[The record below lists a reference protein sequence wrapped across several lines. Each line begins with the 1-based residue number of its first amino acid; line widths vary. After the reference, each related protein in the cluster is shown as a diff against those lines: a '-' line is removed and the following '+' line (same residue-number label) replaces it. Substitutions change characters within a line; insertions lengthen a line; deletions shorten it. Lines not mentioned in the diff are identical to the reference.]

1 MQRLCEGLKSM
12 TRKHINR
19 IRPDLKATLNRG
31 TEVPELIIERI
42 LTPKSKI
49 TIALR
54 AAEWQELMDWVR
66 VITFLYQE
74 KQA

>member
-1 MQRLCEGLKSM
+1 M

-19 IRPDLKATLNRG
+19 IHPALKATINRG
-31 TEVPELIIERI
+31 SGGTELIIERI

-49 TIALR
+49 TIALE
-54 AAEWQELMDWVR
+54 AAEWQEIMDWVC